1 MNLVILKP
9 APKCW
14 PGSSTTKAE
23 RIMTSFAQLQDYIE
37 GEQTQKQFTT
47 EHELRTREPEISRT
61 AGASICIQNNCAR
74 SSTQWVQGS
83 GVATAVVGIAAG
95 SDSIRGL
102 GPSIC
107 HRCTLFKK
115 IIYPKHRV
123 DIILHHYIFHVFS
136 LKPRLRQGC
145 PH

>member
-74 SSTQWVQGS
+74 SPGVAQWVQGS
-83 GVATAVVGIAAG
+83 GVATAAAQ
-95 SDSIRGL
+95 DSIPGPGTSVCCRCGHKRGRKKKRIYIL
-102 GPSIC
+102 IDSIPN
-107 HRCTLFKK
+107 HQLILLLEMAFALHP
-115 IIYPKHRV
+115 PKA
-123 DIILHHYIFHVFS
+123 
-136 LKPRLRQGC
+136 
-145 PH
+145 